1 MLIYVYRLKN
11 NLVHSLQLAL
21 SGVKRMAEASHKK
34 PRTQREPRQHRVSIM
49 LNDSEMRALQRYLDR
64 YDVSNRSRLIREAL
78 MRTILQ
84 KFDKDSPTLFD

>member
-1 MLIYVYRLKN
+1 
-11 NLVHSLQLAL
+11 
-21 SGVKRMAEASHKK
+21 MAEASHKK